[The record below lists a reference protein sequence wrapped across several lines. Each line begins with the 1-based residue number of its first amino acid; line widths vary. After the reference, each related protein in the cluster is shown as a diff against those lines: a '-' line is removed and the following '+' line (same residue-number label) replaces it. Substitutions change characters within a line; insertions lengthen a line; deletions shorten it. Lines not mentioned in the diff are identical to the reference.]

1 MMDYITRGTLRL
13 ITRLDTILDFNTVAA
28 ALARTL
34 ESVDFAEL
42 NRNLSQN
49 DKLQRLTRAWLGEVD
64 DRSFAAE
71 QIELILDCERLEIF
85 AVQLGLDKTTA
96 TAALVEVLS
105 EIALEYSDSNSSKGQ
120 SDSGETDAVSNG
132 ISI

>member
-1 MMDYITRGTLRL
+1 MDYITRGTLRL
-13 ITRLDTILDFNTVAA
+13 ITRLDTILDFSTVAA

-42 NRNLSQN
+42 NHNLSQN

-71 QIELILDCERLEIF
+71 QIELILGSERLEIF

-96 TAALVEVLS
+96 TAALADVLS
-105 EIALEYSDSNSSKGQ
+105 EITLECSDGNSSEDQ
-120 SDSGETDAVSNG
+120 SDPGETDAVSNSL
-132 ISI
+132 SI